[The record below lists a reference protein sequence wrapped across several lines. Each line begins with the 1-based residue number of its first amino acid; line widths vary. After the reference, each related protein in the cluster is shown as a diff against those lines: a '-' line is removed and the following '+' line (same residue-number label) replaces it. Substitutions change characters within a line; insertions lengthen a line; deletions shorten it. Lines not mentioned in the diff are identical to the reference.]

1 MIKLIF
7 HVSYYFKT
15 RKDFA
20 NGSSANV
27 NFSKTQLPNMIQLGG
42 ILGELL
48 VVPYKV
54 LKQERKNQQKEHQN

>member
-7 HVSYYFKT
+7 HISYYFKT
-15 RKDFA
+15 RKAFA

-27 NFSKTQLPNMIQLGG
+27 NFSKTQLPKMIQLGG
-42 ILGELL
+42 ILGELV

-54 LKQERKNQQKEHQN
+54 LKQERKN